1 MRVKSYKLTMCLFRK
16 RKQQEKLTRQQRR
29 KLQRDV
35 VKLERKVRRKAEHT
49 LSDSRIPEWIRN
61 IKREQLERSGFLNST
76 QKPK

>member
-1 MRVKSYKLTMCLFRK
+1 MCLFRK

-49 LSDSRIPEWIRN
+49 LNDSRIPEWIRK
-61 IKREQLERSGFLNST
+61 IKRKQLERSGFLNST

>member
-1 MRVKSYKLTMCLFRK
+1 MCLFRK

-76 QKPK
+76 QKQK